1 VPRIRTRPRNRSPKS
16 GRELFAD
23 TVGPVD
29 EPVPPRDDMSGRPRG
44 QAGKMSIPVVV
55 ICLLGAGLIAGAILG
70 AAALLKPPAM
80 PLGAL
85 EDWLVA
91 LVVALVLCL
100 WSAACHLS
108 GTESQSVPQGDVSP
122 KRAMVVSRKRAMVC
136 CEEDCE
142 VIFSISPTCPKCGST
157 RMIPLT
163 GLAGPME
170 PRALLA
176 LPAPD
181 CGGAVQDADGRAGQ
195 MPTSIGEAALDAH
208 GR

>member
-1 VPRIRTRPRNRSPKS
+1 
-16 GRELFAD
+16 LFTD

-29 EPVPPRDDMSGRPRG
+29 EPVPPRNDMSGRPRG

-55 ICLLGAGLIAGAILG
+55 ICILGAGLVAGAILG

-91 LVVALVLCL
+91 LVVTLVLCG
-100 WSAACHLS
+100 WIAACHLS
-108 GTESQSVPQGDVSP
+108 DTEAQSVPRGDVSR

-136 CEEDCE
+136 CEQDCD

-157 RMIPLT
+157 RMIPL
-163 GLAGPME
+163 AGPME
-170 PRALLA
+170 SRALLA

-181 CGGAVQDADGRAGQ
+181 CSGAVQDADGRAGQ
-195 MPTSIGEAALDAH
+195 MPTSIGEAALDAR